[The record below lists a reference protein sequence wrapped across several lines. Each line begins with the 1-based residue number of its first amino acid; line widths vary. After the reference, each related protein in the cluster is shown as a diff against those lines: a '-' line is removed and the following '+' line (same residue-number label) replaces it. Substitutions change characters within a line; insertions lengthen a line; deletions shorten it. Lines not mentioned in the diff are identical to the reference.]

1 MKTKLLLLLVLLA
14 SFAVAQT
21 SPDCQFTYNA
31 TIAGSQSP
39 AVNNLFTNSG
49 GAPGCASWIMNYWTN
64 ASSGTSVQIEG
75 AADAVSGGVH
85 GPTGSY
91 TKLTVSSASGSG
103 SNPATATTAGN
114 AVLCC
119 DYWPWIRI
127 TVNTLTS
134 SGAGTQITVR
144 AYGYR
149 NTSALG
155 GGGGGGAPS
164 GPAGGALTGNYPN
177 PTLVSPAILPGTTPT
192 LQGTDASSSGALGS
206 LTVRG
211 ANQTGAGGSGTIAQG
226 LELSGGANAGTSAAS
241 QAGSVEIEGGVSTAG
256 GEQGLLVIGQN
267 YNQGVGTITQ
277 WNLECLTTS
286 AAMTVQDCGA
296 SPQTTMGPTDFHSG
310 SVVEI
315 HEPPSISPVNL
326 SNTGVLGHTICVGA
340 ASPLATDSGG
350 SGSCGAGAGFT
361 AGIIIAVSGSWTF
374 ADGNSATISTSLPLV
389 QWWKTHGMGEGDLPT
404 GMSFR
409 SIGASF
415 DGGGVALTAGKTVYS
430 TVPFPC
436 TIAAWNITVDTG
448 TATIDVWKIAT
459 GTAIPTVSNSITS
472 AAIPAISV
480 GTAVHSTVL
489 TNWTTSVAQNDIF
502 GINLKIVSGA
512 TYANLVLQCNQ

>member
-21 SPDCQFTYNA
+21 SPDCQFTYTTA
-31 TIAGSQSP
+31 IAASQSP
-39 AVNNLFTNSG
+39 AVNNLFTNTG

-75 AADAVSGGVH
+75 AADAVTGGVH

-91 TKLTVSSASGSG
+91 TNLTVSSASGSG

-149 NTSALG
+149 TTQAL

-192 LQGTDASSSGALGS
+192 LQGTDASSSGSLGS

-211 ANQTGAGGSGTIAQG
+211 ANQTGAGGSGTVAQG

-241 QAGSVEIEGGVSTAG
+241 QSGSVELEPGDSTNG
-256 GEQGLLVIGQN
+256 GEQGVLIIGQH
-267 YNQGVGTITQ
+267 YNQGLGVITQ
-277 WNLECLTTS
+277 WNLECLS
-286 AAMTVQDCGA
+286 AAGAMIAQDCGA
-296 SPQTTMGPTDFHSG
+296 SPANILGPTDFHSG

-326 SNTGVLGHTICVGA
+326 SNTATLGHTICVGA
-340 ASPLATDSGG
+340 ASPQATDSGTTG
-350 SGSCGAGAGFT
+350 NCPAGAGFT
-361 AGIIIAVSGSWTF
+361 AGIVIAVSGEWQF
-374 ADGNSATISTSLPLV
+374 ADGASATITTSLPLV
-389 QWWKTHGMGEGDLPT
+389 QWWKVTGVGEGDLPT

-415 DGGGVALTAGKTVYS
+415 DGGGVALTAGKTIYF

-436 TIAAWNITVDTG
+436 TITAWNIAVDTG
-448 TATIDVWKIAT
+448 TATIDIWKIAT
-459 GTAIPTVSNSITS
+459 GTAIPTASNSITS